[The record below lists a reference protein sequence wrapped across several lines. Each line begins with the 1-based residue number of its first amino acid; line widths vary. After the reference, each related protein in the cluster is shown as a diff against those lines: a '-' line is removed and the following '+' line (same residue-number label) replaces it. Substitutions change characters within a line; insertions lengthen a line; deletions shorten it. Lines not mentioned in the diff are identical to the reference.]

1 MAYAPTAVAPRI
13 AEFKQEAGRPARRSF
28 WRRLADAV
36 AESNKRRAER
46 EIARY
51 LGGPGSK
58 FTDETER
65 EIERRFLAN
74 STWRS
79 SRRK

>member
-13 AEFKQEAGRPARRSF
+13 AEFKPGAARPAHPSF
-28 WRRLADAV
+28 WRRLLDAI
-36 AESNKRRAER
+36 AESNKRKAER

-51 LGGPGSK
+51 FGGPGAK

-74 STWRS
+74 SKW
-79 SRRK
+79 

>member
-13 AEFKQEAGRPARRSF
+13 AEFKQGAVLPARRSL
-28 WRRLADAV
+28 WRRLADAI
-36 AESNKRRAER
+36 AESNKRKAER

-51 LGGPGSK
+51 LGGAGAK

-74 STWRS
+74 S
-79 SRRK
+79 K

>member
-13 AEFKQEAGRPARRSF
+13 AEFKQEAGRPARRAF
-28 WRRLADAV
+28 WLRLLDAV
-36 AESNKRRAER
+36 AESNKRKAER

-51 LGGPGSK
+51 LGAPGAR

-65 EIERRFLAN
+65 EIERRFFAKSN
-74 STWRS
+74 W
-79 SRRK
+79 

>member
-13 AEFKQEAGRPARRSF
+13 AKFKQEAARPTRGSF
-28 WRRLADAV
+28 WRRLVDAV
-36 AESNKRRAER
+36 AESNRRRAER

-51 LGGPGSK
+51 LGGAK

-79 SRRK
+79 

>member
-13 AEFKQEAGRPARRSF
+13 AEFKQTRPTRRSF
-28 WRRLADAV
+28 WRRLADAI
-36 AESNKRRAER
+36 AESNKRKAER

-51 LGGPGSK
+51 LGGAGAK

-65 EIERRFLAN
+65 EIERRFIAN
-74 STWRS
+74 SKW
-79 SRRK
+79 

>member
-1 MAYAPTAVAPRI
+1 MAYAPSAVAPRI
-13 AEFKQEAGRPARRSF
+13 AEFKQAVRPARRSF
-28 WRRLADAV
+28 WHRLLDAV

-51 LGGPGSK
+51 LGGAK

-79 SRRK
+79 

>member
-13 AEFKQEAGRPARRSF
+13 TEFKQGAVQPARRSF
-28 WRRLADAV
+28 WLRLADAI
-36 AESNKRRAER
+36 AESNKRKAER

-51 LGGPGSK
+51 LGGAGAK

-65 EIERRFLAN
+65 EIERRFIAN
-74 STWRS
+74 SKW
-79 SRRK
+79 

>member
-13 AEFKQEAGRPARRSF
+13 TEFKQAAARPARLSF

-36 AESNKRRAER
+36 AESNKRKAER

-51 LGGPGSK
+51 LGGPGAR

-65 EIERRFLAN
+65 EIERRFLAD
-74 STWRS
+74 SKW
-79 SRRK
+79 